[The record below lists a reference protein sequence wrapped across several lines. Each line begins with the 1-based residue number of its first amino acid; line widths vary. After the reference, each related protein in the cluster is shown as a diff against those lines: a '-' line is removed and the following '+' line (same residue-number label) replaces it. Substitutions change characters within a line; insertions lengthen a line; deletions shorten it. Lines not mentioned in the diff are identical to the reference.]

1 MFSQEKFSL
10 RLRELRKSR
19 KETQK
24 AVADAIGV
32 SVNQISEMEK
42 GTKITSLPK
51 LCLLCDYF
59 HVSADYLLGQTDDGP
74 HPSTP

>member
-1 MFSQEKFSL
+1 MFCQEKFAL
-10 RLRELRKSR
+10 RVRELRKSR
-19 KETQK
+19 NVTQK
-24 AVADAIGV
+24 AVAEALGV

-59 HVSADYLLGQTDDGP
+59 NVSADFLLGRSD
-74 HPSTP
+74 TP

>member
-1 MFSQEKFSL
+1 MFCQEKFAL
-10 RLRELRKSR
+10 RVRELRKSR
-19 KETQK
+19 NETQK
-24 AVADAIGV
+24 AVAEALGV

-59 HVSADYLLGQTDDGP
+59 NVSADYLLGRTDIP
-74 HPSTP
+74 

>member
-1 MFSQEKFSL
+1 MFCQEKFAL
-10 RLRELRKSR
+10 RVRELRKSR
-19 KETQK
+19 NETQK
-24 AVADAIGV
+24 AVAEALGV

-59 HVSADYLLGQTDDGP
+59 NVSADYLLGRTDDP
-74 HPSTP
+74 N

>member
-1 MFSQEKFSL
+1 MFCQEKFAL
-10 RLRELRKSR
+10 RVRELRKSR
-19 KETQK
+19 NETQK
-24 AVADAIGV
+24 AVAEALGV

-59 HVSADYLLGQTDDGP
+59 NVSADYLLGRSEKP
-74 HPSTP
+74 